1 MNKTKGVEK
10 MTVINEKFVI
20 NTQGH
25 TDIVDITKN
34 VQNSVYRQSLQN
46 ASVLIYVAGS
56 TVSITNIEFEPG
68 VLVDLP
74 EAFERMAPVTMD
86 YHHDATWHDGNGYA
100 HVRAAIVGNSTM
112 IPLIDGALQLGT
124 WQQIVLIDFDNKP
137 RTRTIH
143 VQIVY

>member
-1 MNKTKGVEK
+1 

-20 NTQGH
+20 NTNGF
-25 TDIVDITKN
+25 TDIIDVTKN
-34 VQNSVYRQSLQN
+34 VQNSVDRHSVQN
-46 ASVLIYVAGS
+46 ASVLVYVAGS

-68 VLVDLP
+68 ILVDLP
-74 EAFERMAPVTMD
+74 EAFENIAPVGKD
-86 YHHDATWHDGNGYA
+86 YHHDETWHDGNGYA
-100 HVRAAIVGNSTM
+100 HIRASIVGNSTS

-137 RTRTIH
+137 RHRTVY

>member
-1 MNKTKGVEK
+1 
-10 MTVINEKFVI
+10 
-20 NTQGH
+20 
-25 TDIVDITKN
+25 
-34 VQNSVYRQSLQN
+34 LQN

-68 VLVDLP
+68 LLVDLP
-74 EAFERMAPVTMD
+74 EALDKFAPMGVD
-86 YHHDATWHDGNGYA
+86 YHHDSTWHDGNGYA
-100 HVRAAIVGNSTM
+100 HVRASIIGNSTT

-137 RTRTIH
+137 RNRTVY